1 MTPERKVDAQLIAS
15 LDASRAEAVDLAMRA
30 GYTEFLERE
39 VARDRE
45 ASRAVNRYEQMLED
59 LTPAQLSIES
69 ALSAITVEFEESRS
83 MRGREAPLVVSP
95 PKVGWKPSHL
105 LAAAASLA
113 AVVFAGMHFL
123 SPAPEPP
130 PTEQKV
136 IDEPPVVDEPD
147 PEPIPQ
153 RKLRFV
159 E

>member
-1 MTPERKVDAQLIAS
+1 MPERKVDAQLIAN

-45 ASRAVNRYEQMLED
+45 ASRAVNRYEQMLDD
-59 LTPAQLSIES
+59 LSPTPLSIEG

-83 MRGREAPLVVSP
+83 MRGREAPLVVSS
-95 PKVGWKPSHL
+95 PKVNWKPSHL

-123 SPAPEPP
+123 SPSTEPP
-130 PTEQKV
+130 AIEQKV
-136 IDEPPVVDEPD
+136 KDDAPVVDEQP
-147 PEPIPQ
+147 PEPKPQ